1 MKILKAKTSHP
12 KKKTFLISDLV
23 FIKKDPLPALM
34 NGEQM
39 IDPIEIEQHQIS
51 PITRYGAGGV
61 IYKEKKYS
69 TYKGS
74 QRINAAIQ
82 LGYDAIEGIIINE
95 H

>member
-12 KKKTFLISDLV
+12 KKKTILISDLV

-39 IDPIEIEQHQIS
+39 IDPIEIQQHEIS
-51 PITRYGAGGV
+51 PTIRYGAGGV

-82 LGYDAIEGIIINE
+82 LGFDAIEGIIINE
-95 H
+95 

>member
-12 KKKTFLISDLV
+12 KKKTILISDLV
-23 FIKKDPLPALM
+23 FIKKDPLPELM

-39 IDPIEIEQHQIS
+39 IDPIQIQEHNIS
-51 PITRYGAGGV
+51 PVERMGANGH
-61 IYKEKKYS
+61 IYKEKRYT

-95 H
+95 

>member
-1 MKILKAKTSHP
+1 LT
-12 KKKTFLISDLV
+12 V
-23 FIKKDPLPALM
+23 
-34 NGEQM
+34 
-39 IDPIEIEQHQIS
+39 
-51 PITRYGAGGV
+51 TRYGAGGV

-95 H
+95 

>member
-12 KKKTFLISDLV
+12 KKKIFLISDLV
-23 FIKKDPLPALM
+23 FIKRNPLPALM
-34 NGEQM
+34 RGEDM
-39 IDPIEIEQHQIS
+39 IDPIEIIKHEVS
-51 PITRYGAGGV
+51 PTTRYGAGGV

-82 LGYDAIEGIIINE
+82 LGYDAIEGIVIND
-95 H
+95 

>member
-1 MKILKAKTSHP
+1 MKILKSKTSHP
-12 KKKTFLISDLV
+12 KKQILKISDLV

-39 IDPIEIEQHQIS
+39 INPIEIQQHQIS
-51 PITRYGAGGV
+51 PVTRYGAGGV

-82 LGYDAIEGIIINE
+82 LGYTHIEAIVND
-95 H
+95 

>member
-12 KKKTFLISDLV
+12 KKTILKISDLV

-34 NGEQM
+34 KGEDM
-39 IDPIEIEQHQIS
+39 IDPVEIIKHEVSSTI
-51 PITRYGAGGV
+51 RYGAGGV

-74 QRINAAIQ
+74 QRINAAVQ
-82 LGYDAIEGIIINE
+82 LGYDAIEGIIIND
-95 H
+95 